1 MRFTKT
7 LIVLF
12 LACPLFAQLPMT
24 GMGLPTPSVSA
35 SGGSVTIGLQ
45 TQNNNDSGNS
55 NQANYT
61 PFHTPTGASGFTVS
75 QINTYIGTPQSAT
88 NLVNIYTDSAGVPT
102 TKVCTDYSF
111 VGTLSS
117 GFNNTTPTGCGTLS
131 ADTTYWIAQLVNNNT
146 QGQGRF
152 SSSLC
157 PAMEISSRF
166 KAIGSTTLGSS
177 VGGGTSDSG
186 GCYSQNIQLT
196 CVGACGTTNIT
207 LTDWH
212 NSTNGTTATPALA
225 ASSSIGCRGTT
236 TGTWSGS
243 TSPLTGLTFATTG
256 HQALT
261 NSQTF
266 CGTTTAGSGTL
277 GLAWAT
283 GNTPLTLNYDLS
295 CGTNPCIVS
304 PVSVGFWFM
313 ADWDTTGDTSTAYSN
328 MRIIGSG
335 DQIQAQYFNGKIRFE
350 AQGGVTS
357 DCMAYTGSTFIWI
370 AEQYNIGGTHH
381 LSIYN
386 SSHTQLCT
394 VDLASTGSVTPTR
407 FEVGITGS
415 EAEAAAHHIY
425 WGNIMVDNVQ
435 GTYPLLP

>member
-1 MRFTKT
+1 MKRVFAF
-7 LIVLF
+7 L
-12 LACPLFAQLPMT
+12 LACCISAQCSTLQ
-24 GMGLPTPSVSA
+24 SIVNDRHASA
-35 SGGSVTIGLQ
+35 VLSTLTIGLQ

-88 NLVNIYTDSAGVPT
+88 NLVNIYTDSSGQPA
-102 TKVCTDYSF
+102 TKLCTDYSF
-111 VGTLSS
+111 VGTLST
-117 GFNNTTPTGCGTLS
+117 GFNNTTPTSCGTLS
-131 ADTTYWIAQLVNNNT
+131 ADTTYWMAQLVNNNT

-157 PAMEISSRF
+157 PGMEISSRF
-166 KAIGSTTLGSS
+166 KAIGSTTLGST

-186 GCYSQNIQLT
+186 GCYSQNIKLT
-196 CVGACGTTNIT
+196 CVAACGTTNIT

-212 NSTNGTTATPALA
+212 SSTNGTTVTPTLA
-225 ASSSIGCRGTT
+225 ASSSIGCRGTST
-236 TGTWSGS
+236 SSWSGS

-295 CGTNPCIVS
+295 CGTNPCIS
-304 PVSVGFWFM
+304 TDRKSV
-313 ADWDTTGDTSTAYSN
+313 
-328 MRIIGSG
+328 
-335 DQIQAQYFNGKIRFE
+335 
-350 AQGGVTS
+350 V
-357 DCMAYTGSTFIWI
+357 
-370 AEQYNIGGTHH
+370 
-381 LSIYN
+381 
-386 SSHTQLCT
+386 
-394 VDLASTGSVTPTR
+394 
-407 FEVGITGS
+407 
-415 EAEAAAHHIY
+415 
-425 WGNIMVDNVQ
+425 
-435 GTYPLLP
+435 